1 MKTLRLI
8 FSLLAVATTFAPAS
22 SAASGDEGAWS
33 VTPAFVS
40 QYLFRGARV
49 AGASFQPSLD
59 YAAGSFAAG
68 VWSSA
73 AFSHRAGGDSDP
85 EFDFYGTY
93 SFSNDA
99 GTIDVVPGFW
109 LYTYPDAER
118 SDGYHSLTF
127 EPNLAVNLYVGGI
140 RLTPTLYYDVTLEGA
155 TWELTAAF
163 AVPLKQLG
171 TTIEFLATAGTFK
184 WDNVTAGASPKEKN
198 WGDYYTIGAR
208 LPVTISTRSQ
218 IALGLTHS
226 IGRNNFFK
234 QAGAPKYENPDAG
247 SHTAVTL
254 SYTFSP

>member
-1 MKTLRLI
+1 MKFRRLLLSLFTLTA
-8 FSLLAVATTFAPAS
+8 AVAQEPPDQAGA
-22 SAASGDEGAWS
+22 EGSWS
-33 VTPAFVS
+33 VTPAFAS

-49 AGASFQPSLD
+49 AGASFQPSID
-59 YAAGSFAAG
+59 YAAGPLALG

-73 AFSHRAGGDSDP
+73 AFSHRVAGDADP

-99 GTIDVVPGFW
+99 GTFDVAPGFW

-118 SDGYHSLTF
+118 SDGYYALTF
-127 EPNLAVNLYVGGI
+127 EPNLAVNLYLAGI
-140 RLTPTLYYDVTLEGA
+140 RLTPMVYYDVTLEGA
-155 TWELTAAF
+155 TWELSAAF
-163 AVPLKQLG
+163 AVPLKSLG

-208 LPVTISTRSQ
+208 LPVTIGARSEV
-218 IALGLTHS
+218 ALGVTHS
-226 IGRNNFFK
+226 IGRNNFYK
-234 QAGAPKYENPDAG
+234 QGTDPKYENTDAG

-254 SYTFSP
+254 SYTFSL